1 MIKWDMKRGINKKG
15 LSPIVATSILI
26 VIVIVL
32 AIIILLWARGFIKEA
47 VIKEIAGSSKR
58 AEEFCRE
65 IGMRGFV
72 NEDLEETFG
81 FENTGTI
88 PIFAYRINLEESGS
102 SKIIRVG
109 NEKGGS
115 VNPGSIVI
123 ITDSIVKDIQP
134 YSSYDSVKII
144 PVLLGKVEGST
155 QSYDCPEINGIDI

>member
-1 MIKWDMKRGINKKG
+1 MIKWNMKRGINKKG

-26 VIVIVL
+26 VIVIIL

-72 NEDLEETFG
+72 NEDDSFG

-88 PIFAYRINLEESGS
+88 PIFAYRINLKESGDS
-102 SKIIRVG
+102 DVIRVG
-109 NEKGGS
+109 NEEGGS
-115 VNPGSIVI
+115 VNPGGIVI
-123 ITDSIVKDIQP
+123 ISHSEVKS
-134 YSSYDSVKII
+134 YSDYESVKII
-144 PVLLGKVEGST
+144 PVLLGKVKGST
-155 QSYDCPEINGIDI
+155 QPYDCPEINGIEI

>member
-1 MIKWDMKRGINKKG
+1 MIKWDMKRGINKRG

-26 VIVIVL
+26 VIVIIL

-72 NEDLEETFG
+72 NEDNSFG

-102 SKIIRVG
+102 SEIIRVG
-109 NEKGGS
+109 NDKGGS
-115 VNPGSIVI
+115 VNPGDTVI
-123 ITDSIVKDIQP
+123 ISNFQP

>member
-26 VIVIVL
+26 VIVIIL

-72 NEDLEETFG
+72 NEDDTFG

-102 SKIIRVG
+102 SEIIRVG
-109 NEKGGS
+109 NDQGGS
-115 VNPGSIVI
+115 VNPGDTVI
-123 ITDSIVKDIQP
+123 ISHSSVKP
-134 YSSYDSVKII
+134 YSSYESVKII

>member
-1 MIKWDMKRGINKKG
+1 MKRGINKKG

-26 VIVIVL
+26 VIVIIL

-72 NEDLEETFG
+72 NEDDTFG

-102 SKIIRVG
+102 SNIIRVG
-109 NEKGGS
+109 NDKGGS
-115 VNPGSIVI
+115 VNPGGTVI
-123 ITDSIVKDIQP
+123 ITDSIVPGIKKYDK
-134 YSSYDSVKII
+134 YDSVKII

>member
-1 MIKWDMKRGINKKG
+1 MIKWNMKRGINKKG

-26 VIVIVL
+26 VIVIIL

-72 NEDLEETFG
+72 NEDDTFG

-88 PIFAYRINLEESGS
+88 PIFAYRINSELKESGS
-102 SKIIRVG
+102 SKITRVG
-109 NEKGGS
+109 NDQGGS
-115 VNPGSIVI
+115 VNPGDTVI
-123 ITDSIVKDIQP
+123 ISHSSVKP
-134 YSSYDSVKII
+134 YSSYESVKII
-144 PVLLGKVEGST
+144 PVLLGKVKGST

>member
-1 MIKWDMKRGINKKG
+1 MKRGINKKG

-26 VIVIVL
+26 VIVILL
-32 AIIILLWARGFIKEA
+32 AIIILIWSRGFIKEA
-47 VIKEIAGSSKR
+47 VIKEIAGNSKR

-72 NEDLEETFG
+72 NEDNTFG

-88 PIFAYRINLEESGS
+88 PIFAYRINLEKSGS
-102 SKIIRVG
+102 SEIIRVG
-109 NEKGGS
+109 NDQGGS
-115 VNPGSIVI
+115 VNPGGPVI
-123 ITDSIVKDIQP
+123 ITKSIVENILP
-134 YSSYDSVKII
+134 YSEYDSVKII

>member
-1 MIKWDMKRGINKKG
+1 MIKWNMKRGINKKG

-26 VIVIVL
+26 VIVILL
-32 AIIILLWARGFIKEA
+32 AIIILIWSRGFIKEA
-47 VIKEIAGSSKR
+47 VIKEIAGNSKR

-72 NEDLEETFG
+72 NEDDTFG

-88 PIFAYRINLEESGS
+88 PIFAYRINSELKESGS
-102 SKIIRVG
+102 SKITRVG
-109 NEKGGS
+109 NDQGGS
-115 VNPGSIVI
+115 VNPGDTVI
-123 ITDSIVKDIQP
+123 ISNFQP
-134 YSSYDSVKII
+134 YKDYDSVKII

>member
-32 AIIILLWARGFIKEA
+32 AIIILLWARGFIKES

-72 NEDLEETFG
+72 NEDDTFG

>member
-1 MIKWDMKRGINKKG
+1 MIKWNMKRGINKKG

-26 VIVIVL
+26 VIVIIL
-32 AIIILLWARGFIKEA
+32 AVIILLWARGFIKEA

-72 NEDLEETFG
+72 NEDDTFG

-88 PIFAYRINLEESGS
+88 PIFAYRINSELKGSGS
-102 SKIIRVG
+102 SEITRVG

-115 VNPGSIVI
+115 VNPGDTVI
-123 ITDSIVKDIQP
+123 ISNFQP
-134 YSSYDSVKII
+134 YEEYESVKII
-144 PVLLGKVEGST
+144 PVLLGKVKGST

>member
-1 MIKWDMKRGINKKG
+1 MIKWNMKRGINKKG

-26 VIVIVL
+26 VIVIIL
-32 AIIILLWARGFIKEA
+32 AVIILLWARGFIKEA

-72 NEDLEETFG
+72 NEDAAQTFG

-88 PIFAYRINLEESGS
+88 PIFAYRINSKLKGSGS
-102 SKIIRVG
+102 SEITRVG
-109 NEKGGS
+109 NEEGGS
-115 VNPGSIVI
+115 VNPGDTVI
-123 ITDSIVKDIQP
+123 ISNFEP
-134 YSSYDSVKII
+134 YDKYESVKII
-144 PVLLGKVEGST
+144 PVLLGQVEGST

>member
-1 MIKWDMKRGINKKG
+1 MKRGINKKG

-26 VIVIVL
+26 VIVIIL

-47 VIKEIAGSSKR
+47 VIKEIAGNSKR

-72 NEDLEETFG
+72 NEDNTFG

-88 PIFAYRINLEESGS
+88 PIFAYRINLEKGGS
-102 SKIIRVG
+102 SNIIRVG
-109 NEKGGS
+109 NDQGGS
-115 VNPGSIVI
+115 VNPGDTAIMS
-123 ITDSIVKDIQP
+123 DEYQYPD
-134 YSSYDSVKII
+134 YDSVKII

>member
-26 VIVIVL
+26 VIVIIL

-72 NEDLEETFG
+72 NEDNSFG

-88 PIFAYRINLEESGS
+88 PIFAYRINLEKSGS
-102 SKIIRVG
+102 SEIIRVG
-109 NEKGGS
+109 NDQGGS
-115 VNPGSIVI
+115 VNPGDTAI
-123 ITDSIVKDIQP
+123 ISHSSVKP

>member
-1 MIKWDMKRGINKKG
+1 MIKLDMKRGINKKG

-26 VIVIVL
+26 VIVIIL

-72 NEDLEETFG
+72 NEDDTFG

-88 PIFAYRINLEESGS
+88 PIFAYRINLKENGKSN
-102 SKIIRVG
+102 IIRVG

-115 VNPGSIVI
+115 VNPGSTVI
-123 ITDSIVKDIQP
+123 ITDSIVLGIKP
-134 YSSYDSVKII
+134 YGDYESVKII
-144 PVLLGKVEGST
+144 PVLLGKVEGRI

>member
-32 AIIILLWARGFIKEA
+32 AIIILLWARGFVKEA

-109 NEKGGS
+109 NDQGGS
-115 VNPGSIVI
+115 VNPGDTAI
-123 ITDSIVKDIQP
+123 ISHSSVKP

>member
-1 MIKWDMKRGINKKG
+1 MIKWNMKRGINKKG

-26 VIVIVL
+26 VIVIIL

-72 NEDLEETFG
+72 NEDNTFG

-102 SKIIRVG
+102 SNIIRVG
-109 NEKGGS
+109 NDQGGS
-115 VNPGSIVI
+115 VNPGDTVI
-123 ITDSIVKDIQP
+123 ISHSSVKP
-134 YSSYDSVKII
+134 YSSYESVKII

>member
-1 MIKWDMKRGINKKG
+1 MKRGINKKG

-26 VIVIVL
+26 VIVILL
-32 AIIILLWARGFIKEA
+32 AIIILIWSRGFIKEA
-47 VIKEIAGSSKR
+47 VIKEIAGNSKR

-72 NEDLEETFG
+72 NEDNTFG

-88 PIFAYRINLEESGS
+88 PIFAYRINLEKSGS
-102 SKIIRVG
+102 SEIIRVG
-109 NEKGGS
+109 NDQGGS
-115 VNPGSIVI
+115 VNPGGTVI
-123 ITDSIVKDIQP
+123 ITKSIVENILP
-134 YSSYDSVKII
+134 YSEYDSVKII

>member
-1 MIKWDMKRGINKKG
+1 MIKWNMKRGINKKG

-32 AIIILLWARGFIKEA
+32 AIIILFWARGFIKEA
-47 VIKEIAGSSKR
+47 VIKEIAGNSKR
-58 AEEFCRE
+58 AEEFCKE

-72 NEDLEETFG
+72 NEDDTFG

-88 PIFAYRINLEESGS
+88 PIFAYRINLKRIGKSD
-102 SKIIRVG
+102 IIRVG

-123 ITDSIVKDIQP
+123 ITDSIVKDILE
-134 YSSYDSVKII
+134 YKEYESVKII
-144 PVLLGKVEGST
+144 PILLGKVEGRI

>member
-1 MIKWDMKRGINKKG
+1 MIKWNMKRGINKKG

-26 VIVIVL
+26 VIVILL
-32 AIIILLWARGFIKEA
+32 AIIILIWSRGFIKEA
-47 VIKEIAGSSKR
+47 VIKEIAGNSKR

-72 NEDLEETFG
+72 NEDNTFG

-88 PIFAYRINLEESGS
+88 PIFAYRINLEKSGS
-102 SKIIRVG
+102 SEIIRVG
-109 NEKGGS
+109 NDQGGS
-115 VNPGSIVI
+115 VNPGGTVI
-123 ITDSIVKDIQP
+123 ITKSIVENILP
-134 YSSYDSVKII
+134 YSEYDSVKII

>member
-26 VIVIVL
+26 VIVIIL

-72 NEDLEETFG
+72 NEDNSFG

-102 SKIIRVG
+102 SEIIRVG

>member
-1 MIKWDMKRGINKKG
+1 MIKWNMKRGINKKG

-26 VIVIVL
+26 VIVIIL

-47 VIKEIAGSSKR
+47 VIKEIAGNSKR

-72 NEDLEETFG
+72 NEDNTFG

-88 PIFAYRINLEESGS
+88 PIFAYRINLEKGGS
-102 SKIIRVG
+102 SNIIRVG
-109 NEKGGS
+109 NDQGGS
-115 VNPGSIVI
+115 VNPGDTAIMS
-123 ITDSIVKDIQP
+123 DEYQYPD
-134 YSSYDSVKII
+134 YDSVKII

>member
-1 MIKWDMKRGINKKG
+1 MIKWNMKRGINKKG

-26 VIVIVL
+26 VIVILL
-32 AIIILLWARGFIKEA
+32 AIIILIWSRGFIKEA
-47 VIKEIAGSSKR
+47 VIKEIAGNSKR

-72 NEDLEETFG
+72 NEDNTFG

-88 PIFAYRINLEESGS
+88 PIFAYRINLEKGGS
-102 SKIIRVG
+102 SNIIRVG
-109 NEKGGS
+109 NDQGGS
-115 VNPGSIVI
+115 VNPGDTAIMS
-123 ITDSIVKDIQP
+123 DEYQYHD
-134 YSSYDSVKII
+134 YDSVKII